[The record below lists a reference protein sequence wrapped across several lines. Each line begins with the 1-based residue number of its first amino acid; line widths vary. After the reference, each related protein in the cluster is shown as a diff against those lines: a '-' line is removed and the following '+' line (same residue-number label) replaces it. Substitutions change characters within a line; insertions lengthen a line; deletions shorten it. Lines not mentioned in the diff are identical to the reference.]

1 MMPVHRCVIGSR
13 SPHGLKEPRP
23 VSGLLKLPASIC
35 AAGSLM
41 GPAHAD
47 ATNHASIPHVATK
60 RLLNI
65 PRLLPERTQNLS
77 ISWLRSGRAEST
89 ENSLSKDYP
98 RLPGTRTKGS
108 FRGFLTEFLQD
119 RKSV

>member
-1 MMPVHRCVIGSR
+1 MMPVQSCVIGSR

-23 VSGLLKLPASIC
+23 VRGLLKLPASIC

-41 GPAHAD
+41 GPAQAD

-65 PRLLPERTQNLS
+65 PRLPPLAHPEPINL
-77 ISWLRSGRAEST
+77 WLRSGRAEST

-108 FRGFLTEFLQD
+108 FRGFLTEFQQ
-119 RKSV
+119 